1 MPPPRSNLRRVWD
14 FVRPYRGRY
23 LAGLACLLVCDILQ
37 LVIPR
42 ISKDILESLERGA
55 ASAATLAR
63 SGWTIVA
70 VALVVMGFRFLW
82 RRAILGGSRLV
93 ERDLRHAYVSHLMR
107 LHGAWYDHARVGDL
121 MARATDDV
129 GAVQTL
135 VGLGVMA
142 SFDGFVLCVTS
153 LSFMVWL
160 SPSLT
165 LVALIPLPLLT
176 VVVGWLGQRVH
187 DRATEVQNA
196 FSTISENLQE
206 TFAGIRVL
214 KDYAQEPHQLD
225 HVGRI
230 CREYYEKSMRLAVV
244 SGLMHPAVTLLIEL
258 SFAASLLVGGRAVIR
273 GEMTLGALV
282 AFLAY
287 LDILV
292 WPMIAIG
299 WVMNLV
305 QRGTASMGRLASV
318 LDTVPAIADPVVVA
332 GGETGTGQGTPPD
345 AAPGELEFRDL
356 SFAYDGAVGEALRH
370 VSFTVPRGASLG
382 IVGLT
387 GSGKSTLVRLL
398 LRQYE
403 PPPGTVFVGGRD
415 VRDYRLA
422 ELRSRFAVVP
432 QDTFL
437 FSGPLRRNLLFGGEG
452 DEEAQRRALAAAGLL
467 EEAEALP
474 DGLDTV
480 VGERGVTLSGGQAQ
494 RLAIARALILDRPV
508 LVLDDCLSAVDAATE
523 RRVLGSLRGE
533 VARRTAVIVSNR
545 VAAVAGCDEILVL
558 RDGHVEARGRHGD
571 LSSGDGIYASMAR
584 RQQLEAWIETH

>member
-1 MPPPRSNLRRVWD
+1 MSHLRRVWD

-23 LAGLACLLVCDILQ
+23 LAGLLCLLVCDVLQ

-42 ISKDILESLERGA
+42 ISKDILESLQGGS

-63 SGWTIVA
+63 AGWTIVA
-70 VALVVMGFRFLW
+70 VAAVVMGFRYLW
-82 RRAILGGSRLV
+82 RQAIMGGSRLV
-93 ERDLRHAYVSHLMR
+93 ERDLRHAYVDHLMR
-107 LHGAWYDHARVGDL
+107 LHGSWYDHARVGDL

-142 SFDGFVLCVTS
+142 SFDGIVLCVTS

-196 FSTISENLQE
+196 FSDISESLQE
-206 TFAGIRVL
+206 SFAGIRVL
-214 KDYAQEPHQLD
+214 KDFAQEPWQLD
-225 HVGRI
+225 RVGRI
-230 CREYYEKSMRLAVV
+230 CRDYYGKSMRLAVV
-244 SGLMHPAVTLLIEL
+244 SGLMHPAVSLLIEL
-258 SFAASLLVGGRAVIR
+258 SFAVSLLVGGRAVIR

-305 QRGTASMGRLASV
+305 QRGTASMGRIAFV
-318 LDTVPAIADPVVVA
+318 LDTVPAIADPAEVVEA
-332 GGETGTGQGTPPD
+332 SDEG
-345 AAPGELEFRDL
+345 APELEFRHVTF
-356 SFAYDGAVGEALRH
+356 SYDPSAAPALRD
-370 VSFTVPRGASLG
+370 VSFTVRHGASLG
-382 IVGLT
+382 VVGLT

-398 LRQYE
+398 VRQYE
-403 PPPGTVFVGGRD
+403 PPPGTVLVAGRD
-415 VRDYRLA
+415 VRLYRLA

-437 FSGPLRRNLLFGGEG
+437 FSGPLRRNLLFGGEA
-452 DEEAQRRALAAAGLL
+452 DEERQRAALGAAGLL
-467 EEAEALP
+467 DEAEALP

-508 LVLDDCLSAVDAATE
+508 LILDDCLSAVDAATE
-523 RRVLGSLRGE
+523 RRVLGSLGSE
-533 VARRTAVIVSNR
+533 VARRTAIVVSNR

-558 RDGHVEARGRHGD
+558 RDGVVEARGRHRE
-571 LSSGDGIYASMAR
+571 LMEGDGLYASMAR
-584 RQQLEAWIETH
+584 RQSLEAWIETH